1 MNTLERHGPW
11 KQHRWRRFRRR
22 LGAYLAAQLLALWA
36 RVLAWVTPHTKRLYA
51 RLPHPIRRFCDSFW
65 ALVER
70 KNRYFRRSLVASAVI
85 HLLFLFAFTVAP
97 PWRRASGWETA
108 PLMVSLVSLPDPA
121 PRAEVKKAPAKTQPK
136 PKKITPP
143 KKKTEKPAPKLKDP
157 VKKKE
162 EPKPETKE
170 PSPEAPSQAADLPD
184 PKPADTPVAK
194 TPPRE
199 GLQVT
204 ARVDEASFTYDY
216 YLTTVAGKI
225 SEAWRPPQVATG
237 SEGGPMTTLRFR
249 IDRTGRVTALAVEDP
264 SAWKLFDRSAEEAVL
279 VAQPFPPLPPR
290 YSGQWLTLH
299 LRFGLTAEQPADL
312 R

>member
-11 KQHRWRRFRRR
+11 KQHRWRRFRQR
-22 LGAYLAAQLLALWA
+22 LGAYLAAQLFALWA
-36 RVLAWVTPHTKRLYA
+36 RVLAWAAPHAARLYG

-136 PKKITPP
+136 PKKTTPP

-170 PSPEAPSQAADLPD
+170 P
-184 PKPADTPVAK
+184 
-194 TPPRE
+194 PPRE
-199 GLQVT
+199 ALQVT
-204 ARVDEASFTYDY
+204 AQVDEASFIYDY

-225 SEAWRPPQVATG
+225 SEAWRPPQIATG
-237 SEGGPMTTLRFR
+237 SEGGETTTLRFR